1 MNKIALRQIKLDI
14 HKIINMNMSKKDWGK
29 IYTIFTHQ
37 SVTVTLQMTS
47 FNFLK
52 DKATFL
58 FNINSIKNEDEFS
71 CEDVI
76 EYERKHMT
84 LNFFKNYINRKLI
97 TIINYHI
104 ERKLR
109 GEASIKYS
117 DLYHMYGTITDEE
130 IIDCDF
136 EEELEQANNL
146 PQSIK
151 EDTLDLIRNK
161 VRDSLN
167 EKYNH
172 LVDEYEENNKIDNED
187 IYSFLDSIKI
197 KEDDKE

>member
-1 MNKIALRQIKLDI
+1 MI
-14 HKIINMNMSKKDWGK
+14 
-29 IYTIFTHQ
+29 
-37 SVTVTLQMTS
+37 
-47 FNFLK
+47 
-52 DKATFL
+52 
-58 FNINSIKNEDEFS
+58 
-71 CEDVI
+71 
-76 EYERKHMT
+76 
-84 LNFFKNYINRKLI
+84 
-97 TIINYHI
+97 I
-104 ERKLR
+104 ERKR
-109 GEASIKYS
+109 TWKY
-117 DLYHMYGTITDEE
+117 
-130 IIDCDF
+130 
-136 EEELEQANNL
+136 L